1 MFVVGLDPW
10 LEVEMRDHDLVMRNL
25 GAPIGTI
32 KNGRGKL
39 LMEKKRNKIHII
51 DALEREIDPIEETS
65 EDVGELVDEFIH
77 ELENV
82 SPENSCER
90 KAMRMVDCL
99 KCIVNVI
106 KWLIGLIIWE
116 NHHRKSRSRMKSE

>member
-1 MFVVGLDPW
+1 
-10 LEVEMRDHDLVMRNL
+10 MRNL
-25 GAPIGTI
+25 GATIGTI
-32 KNGRGKL
+32 KNVPGKL

-51 DALEREIDPIEETS
+51 DTLEREIDPIEDTS
-65 EDVGELVDEFIH
+65 EDVSELVNEFIH

-90 KAMRMVDCL
+90 KAVRMVDCL

-106 KWLIGLIIWE
+106 KWLISLIIWE
-116 NHHRKSRSRMKSE
+116 NHHHKSRSRMKSE

>member
-1 MFVVGLDPW
+1 
-10 LEVEMRDHDLVMRNL
+10 MRDHDLVMRNL

-32 KNGRGKL
+32 KNVPGKL

-51 DALEREIDPIEETS
+51 DTLEREIDPIQETS
-65 EDVGELVDEFIH
+65 EELSDVVDEFIH

-90 KAMRMVDCL
+90 KAVRMVDCL
-99 KCIVNVI
+99 MCIVNVL
-106 KWLIGLIIWE
+106 KWLIGLVLWE
-116 NHHRKSRSRMKSE
+116 NHRRKSRSRMKSE

>member
-1 MFVVGLDPW
+1 
-10 LEVEMRDHDLVMRNL
+10 MRSL
-25 GAPIGTI
+25 GAPIRTI

-51 DALEREIDPIEETS
+51 DTLEREIDPIQETS
-65 EDVGELVDEFIH
+65 EELNDVVGEFIH

-90 KAMRMVDCL
+90 KAVRMVDCL
-99 KCIVNVI
+99 MCIVNVL

-116 NHHRKSRSRMKSE
+116 NHRRKSRSRMKSE

>member
-1 MFVVGLDPW
+1 M
-10 LEVEMRDHDLVMRNL
+10 MRNV
-25 GAPIGTI
+25 GTPIGTI

-51 DALEREIDPIEETS
+51 DTLEREIDPIQETS
-65 EDVGELVDEFIH
+65 EDVSDVVGEFIH

-90 KAMRMVDCL
+90 KAVRMADCL
-99 KCIVNVI
+99 MCIVNVL

-116 NHHRKSRSRMKSE
+116 NHHRKSRSRMKSD

>member
-1 MFVVGLDPW
+1 MRNH
-10 LEVEMRDHDLVMRNL
+10 EVVMRNL

-32 KNGRGKL
+32 KNVPGKL

-51 DALEREIDPIEETS
+51 DTLEREIDPIEETS
-65 EDVGELVDEFIH
+65 EDVSDVVNEFIH

-82 SPENSCER
+82 SPESSCER
-90 KAMRMVDCL
+90 KAVRMVDCL
-99 KCIVNVI
+99 MCTVNVI
-106 KWLIGLIIWE
+106 KWLIGLVIWE